1 MSGIIVIMKRQNGI
15 LRTPLNRI
23 FYAPSHI
30 AILRALI
37 DSLEGMSGREVAR
50 QAGINHQ
57 SCTQAISR
65 LEEIGILQRL
75 GTGKTQ
81 LIRLNRENFLVKEL
95 LLPLLKK
102 ERMFLSRIKAEVKS
116 QFSNNAISVII
127 FGSAARKEERP
138 ESDLD
143 ICIVVKN
150 IKEKR
155 NAQSIIDRISLR
167 FFITLGIKVSS
178 FIFTL
183 HEARSRIKRKDP
195 LFKSI
200 LSEGI
205 LLAGKQIRDL

>member
-1 MSGIIVIMKRQNGI
+1 MKRQNGI

-30 AILRALI
+30 AVLRALI

-75 GTGKTQ
+75 GTGKIH

-102 ERMFLSRIKAEVKS
+102 ERMFFSKIKAEIKS

-127 FGSAARKEERP
+127 FGSAARKEEQP
-138 ESDLD
+138 ESDFD

-155 NAQSIIDRISLR
+155 KTQSIIDNILLR
-167 FFITLGIKVSS
+167 SFITFGIKVSS
-178 FIFTL
+178 FVFTL
-183 HEARSRIKRKDP
+183 HEAKSRIKKKDP

-205 LLAGKQIRDL
+205 FLTGKQLRDL